1 MLSEPRTIS
10 LISEF
15 VHVPTVHVPEKLREV
30 YNEVCRTCG
39 YENFLRIQ
47 SGARIERRSPEG
59 QGFSQLTL
67 LSDRIQLTEDH
78 TGTST
83 DQFGKKVV
91 AVLST
96 VLPVLNIPLLLVQQ
110 NKVRATST
118 PNSFKTA
125 TEFLARRVFRAE
137 PAQLAPLGRPT
148 SVFGFRLVFPGY
160 TEHPENFNVRIESY
174 VRDPQAL
181 YIENVGTFKQ
191 PIQAS
196 TLSVVEEN
204 LRITSAFISE
214 NILNFLSMY
223 DRREEEQ
230 DE

>member
-15 VHVPTVHVPEKLREV
+15 IHVPTAHAQEKLREI

-39 YENFLRIQ
+39 YENFLRVQ
-47 SGARIERRSPEG
+47 GGARIEKRNPEG
-59 QGFSQLTL
+59 GGFSQLTL

-78 TGTST
+78 MGTSPE
-83 DQFGKKVV
+83 QFGKKVV

-96 VLPVLNIPLLLVQQ
+96 VLPALGIPILLVQQ

-125 TEFLARRVFRAE
+125 AEFLARRVFRIE
-137 PAQLAPLGRPT
+137 PEQLEPLGRPT
-148 SVFGFRLVFPGY
+148 SVFGFRLVFPGQPG
-160 TEHPENFNVRIESY
+160 HPENFNVRIESY
-174 VRDPQAL
+174 VRDAQAL
-181 YIENVGTFKQ
+181 YIENVGTFKT
-191 PIQAS
+191 PIQLS

-204 LRITSAFISE
+204 LRQTSIFISE
-214 NILNFLSMY
+214 NILKFLSLY
-223 DRREEEQ
+223 DRREEE
-230 DE
+230 